1 MPEENTEIDFEMF
14 QVQMA
19 EGMRWARLFVTI
31 EEITEDNKQLV
42 RDLSAYDPTVAV
54 PLLASLLTL
63 PDYQSQCIRLEILV
77 ALAVVHCRGRKKAN
91 INEVRRWF
99 SQIGKSRCVD
109 GEDPAEDIFVS
120 LVHDDHGDY
129 RLLGGVWE
137 GAGFYTQRI
146 LDIVATM
153 PDEAP
158 FEQIKKTAHAL
169 LTISDI
175 VCEKA
180 GLQRY
185 QLGSDEQHSEL
196 SPNKLP
202 GRSTLISRVTVPFAE
217 LDERGIEYSDIEPF
231 LFHPKMKKDLIGQYI
246 ARSFL
251 DQFPLIKQDDSRLTV
266 ALPTALSVAM
276 RDYVIHNIIKCGL
289 VEKFDDIL
297 AKNYQKLFYDTP
309 LLGGPS
315 RAPVPWQKFGEHRIA
330 NFNSEIDKGYYIS
343 YHLFLPSVQV
353 HADGGFKTAYQLED
367 ALTETLQKS
376 IDDLLDSVEGED
388 DFKGGQVIL
397 VDCGWGKV
405 SSPIQVAEPD
415 HPQWRFL
422 QISADDLVRLSW
434 LGDMNPHDFWRIQDG
449 LEAIEKAGVEIMNP
463 SGILNLIGW
472 VHNNHG
478 HFMPHAQLP
487 DDEEISPERPLVLN
501 LPTNL
506 LREIRTD
513 AEQGY
518 DRHRSLDNT
527 GAWRDVRRVSHN
539 PFFSS
544 DSERRVYVSINDLDR
559 RTLTSV
565 YEGALR
571 LWISVT
577 APNLTQ
583 KEIEY
588 RLWEMANEWLHRI
601 GAVLDAHAEAATEA
615 LNLKVDIEFRDSD
628 LPKGAFKKPRRQD
641 LLPLCKIS
649 AQSEPHACKAV
660 FEAGFLSG
668 FNIAEN
674 VAERLFVRLIARA
687 FLHLLGVKNVDRE
700 IEAIEARV
708 VQNDEARHFHLFRT
722 QKFIDYVQDTL
733 PAELIQIEPID
744 EAAVRIGMGWR
755 IIERGQ
761 GNKIE
766 GREDCTRFLGKVVE
780 DLLDEVVGTLGT
792 FNRLSTLKRLV
803 ANSEKASIEQE
814 HWKRTSAA
822 ILGLHEHNP
831 KTMARVVEQTARYA
845 GAGITSRIL
854 IEIALCACPPTGGAW
869 LSSIEMSKL
878 IARAALIV
886 RIGGISDAIHYNAL
900 APEIRISPLGDILFR
915 DEFGQFVVEPML
927 SYMAEKKF
935 ITDAPLQKKNY
946 EAPEIVTDTQGI
958 ISAEFLDIWKIEMG
972 FDLDEASYI
981 IDALEQKGRAEK
993 TVIFE
998 ISQSEYFR
1006 LVCSDLVSEG
1016 AAARFL
1022 SQFTLTT
1029 RLKWK
1034 KPPKG
1039 FAAKD
1044 IYPWRLGR
1052 RLSFMARPILKI
1064 EDSDDPLLL
1073 IAPAALRK
1081 GFIYI
1086 FGGAYSGRLE
1096 QSFFRTK
1103 QMKDTWW
1110 GKASEGHSFNKEV
1123 VQSLLDAKWQ
1133 VRSNI
1138 GLPEILNQ
1146 SLVRDYGDIDVLAW
1160 RTDRNHVLVIECK
1173 DLSPAINYSEIA
1185 ALLSDYQGVEVEGKA
1200 DKLKKHLD
1208 RISLLQENQVQL
1220 QRFINIQ
1227 QPQIVSCLVCSGVV
1241 PMQYAKIEALADTH
1255 VGSVEDILASY
1266 K

>member
-1 MPEENTEIDFEMF
+1 MPEENPEFDVEKYSAH
-14 QVQMA
+14 MA

-77 ALAVVHCRGRKKAN
+77 ALAVGHCRGRKKAN

-109 GEDPAEDIFVS
+109 GEDPAEDVFVS

-158 FEQIKKTAHAL
+158 FDQIKKTAHAL

-202 GRSTLISRVTVPFAE
+202 GRSTLISRVTVTFAE

-246 ARSFL
+246 ARSYL
-251 DQFPLIKQDDSRLTV
+251 DQFPFIKQDDSRLTV

-330 NFNSEIDKGYYIS
+330 NFNSEVDKGYYIS
-343 YHLFLPSVQV
+343 YYLFLPSVQK
-353 HADGGFKTAYQLED
+353 HTNGGFKTAYRLED

-376 IDDLLDSVEGED
+376 IDDVFQCFEGKD
-388 DFKGGQVIL
+388 DFKGGQVVL

-405 SSPIQVAEPD
+405 CNPIQITEIQ
-415 HPQWRFL
+415 PQWRFL
-422 QISADDLVRLSW
+422 QISVDDLVRLSW
-434 LGDMNPHDFWRIQDG
+434 SEGMNPLYFWRIQDG
-449 LEAIEKAGVEIMNP
+449 LEAIEKAGVEILNP

-472 VHNNHG
+472 VRYNNG
-478 HFMPHAQLP
+478 HFVPHAQLP
-487 DDEEISPERPLVLN
+487 DGDISPNQPLVLN
-501 LPTNL
+501 PPTNL
-506 LREIRTD
+506 IREVRAQAD
-513 AEQGY
+513 QGY
-518 DRHRSLDNT
+518 DRHRSIDNT
-527 GAWRDVRRVSHN
+527 GTWRDVQRISQN

-544 DSERRVYVSINDLDR
+544 DSERRLFVSINDLDR
-559 RTLTSV
+559 RILTTV
-565 YEGALR
+565 YEGKHR
-571 LWISVT
+571 LWHSVT
-577 APNLTQ
+577 AANLSQ
-583 KEIEY
+583 REIEY

-601 GAVLDAHAEAATEA
+601 GTVLDARFETATETH
-615 LNLKVDIEFRDSD
+615 NLKVYIEFHDTD
-628 LPKGAFKKPRRQD
+628 PPKEIQKPRPQD
-641 LLPLCKIS
+641 LVPLCKIS
-649 AQSEPHACKAV
+649 DHNEKHAYKVV
-660 FEAGFLSG
+660 FETGFLNG

-674 VAERLFVRLIARA
+674 VAERLFVRNVVRA
-687 FLHLLGVKNVDRE
+687 FLQLLGMKNINRE
-700 IEAIEARV
+700 VQKIEDEV
-708 VQNDEARHFHLFRT
+708 VQNNEARHFHLFRT

-733 PAELIQIEPID
+733 PEELIAIDPID
-744 EAAVRIGMGWR
+744 EATVRLGLGWR
-755 IIERGQ
+755 VNEREQ

-766 GREDCTRFLGKVVE
+766 GREACNDFLGKVVE
-780 DLLDEVVGTLGT
+780 VLLDEVIDVLATSD
-792 FNRLSTLKRLV
+792 RLSTIKRLV
-803 ANSEKASIEQE
+803 ANSEKASAEAA

-822 ILGLHEHNP
+822 ILGLHRDNP
-831 KTMARVVEQTARYA
+831 KTIERAVEQTSRFT
-845 GAGITSRIL
+845 GAGVASRIL
-854 IEIALCACPPTGGAW
+854 SEIALCACPSKGGGE
-869 LSSIEMSKL
+869 LSNIEMSKL
-878 IARAALIV
+878 IARASLIV
-886 RIGGISDAIHYNAL
+886 HIGGLSDAIYYNAL
-900 APEIRISPLGDILFR
+900 APEIIISSLGDILFR
-915 DEFGQFVVEPML
+915 NEFGRLVVRPML
-927 SYMAEKKF
+927 FRMAGDKF
-935 ITDAPLQKKNY
+935 VADAPLQKRNY
-946 EAPEIVTDTQGI
+946 EAPEVVTDAPGK

-972 FDLDEASYI
+972 FDLDEASNI

-1052 RLSFMARPILKI
+1052 RLSSMARPILKI

-1086 FGGAYSGRLE
+1086 FSGAYSGRLE

-1110 GKASEGHSFNKEV
+1110 GKASEGHSFNAEV
-1123 VQSLLDAKWQ
+1123 AQSLLDAEWQ

-1146 SLVRDYGDIDVLAW
+1146 SLERDYGDVDVLAW
-1160 RTDRNHVLVIECK
+1160 RLDRNQVLVIECK
-1173 DLSPAINYSEIA
+1173 DLSPALNYSKIA
-1185 ALLSDYQGVEVEGKA
+1185 ELLSDYQGVEVDGKA

-1208 RISLLQENQVQL
+1208 RISLLKENQEKL
-1220 QRFINIQ
+1220 QRFVDIQ
-1227 QPQIVSCLVCSGVV
+1227 QPEIVSCLVCSGVV
-1241 PMQYAKIEALADTH
+1241 PMQYASIDELADTH
-1255 VGSVEDILASY
+1255 VGSVEDILTL
-1266 K
+1266 